1 MLLPDKHIKISESLL
16 GLAALVLESLTKPLS
31 FDALMASFSS
41 KFETP
46 EWPAFHNAESV
57 CLALCFLP
65 LLFFRRAQSPLQR
78 RPMTPMSSRSRR
90 I

>member
-57 CLALCFLP
+57 CLALCFLHSIG
-65 LLFFRRAQSPLQR
+65 LVDVATDGELYRCV
-78 RPMTPMSSRSRR
+78 
-90 I
+90 

>member
-16 GLAALVLESLTKPLS
+16 GLAALILESLTETLS
-31 FDALMASFSS
+31 FDSLVASLSA

-57 CLALCFLP
+57 CLALCFLHTIG
-65 LLFFRRAQSPLQR
+65 LVDVADDGVLFRCV
-78 RPMTPMSSRSRR
+78 
-90 I
+90 